1 MGKSVSFGYAQH
13 LIATVQANPAAGR
26 SPALLMTN
34 STGQDPE
41 CMCKPTPCH
50 LKPCQL
56 VLHRDEITHRDVWRW
71 RTSVIYDACDVGCCH
86 KSLMYD
92 LMMLPVWGNQ

>member
-1 MGKSVSFGYAQH
+1 LLY
-13 LIATVQANPAAGR
+13 TYVQGVC
-26 SPALLMTN
+26 T
-34 STGQDPE
+34 
-41 CMCKPTPCH
+41 H
-50 LKPCQL
+50 L
-56 VLHRDEITHRDVWRW
+56 VLHRDEITHRDVWRC

>member
-1 MGKSVSFGYAQH
+1 MSSYWYSVHRFSFIQLSA
-13 LIATVQANPAAGR
+13 LEL
-26 SPALLMTN
+26 ALLLAART
-34 STGQDPE
+34 
-41 CMCKPTPCH
+41 
-50 LKPCQL
+50 L

-71 RTSVIYDACDVGCCH
+71 RTSLIYDACDVGCCH

>member
-1 MGKSVSFGYAQH
+1 
-13 LIATVQANPAAGR
+13 
-26 SPALLMTN
+26 
-34 STGQDPE
+34 
-41 CMCKPTPCH
+41 
-50 LKPCQL
+50 

-92 LMMLPVWGNQ
+92 FMMLPVWGNQ